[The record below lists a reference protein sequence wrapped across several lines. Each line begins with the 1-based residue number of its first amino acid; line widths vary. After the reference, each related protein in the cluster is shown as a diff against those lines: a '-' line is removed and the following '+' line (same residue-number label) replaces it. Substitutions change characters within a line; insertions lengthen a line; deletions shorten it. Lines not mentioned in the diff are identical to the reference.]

1 MSKRKD
7 THVKVLEPEI
17 VQMKASGKRKREIA
31 EHFGL
36 TIEQVK
42 ELLKRY
48 RRRERKVAAGIMPRP
63 KGRPRKVE
71 SPRNIEVEQAHEI
84 NRLQMGNKLLRDF
97 LQYAGRKLRDNS
109 FHVKAWKLLCA
120 VCFLWGSS

>member
-1 MSKRKD
+1 MSQRKY

-17 VQMKASGKRKREIA
+17 VEMKELGKTKREIA

-36 TIEQVK
+36 TTEQVK

-63 KGRPRKVE
+63 KGRPRKNSV
-71 SPRNIEVEQAHEI
+71 PRNIEAEQAYEI
-84 NRLQMGNKLLRDF
+84 NRLKMENKLPRDF
-97 LQYAGRKLRDNS
+97 LQYAGRK
-109 FHVKAWKLLCA
+109 
-120 VCFLWGSS
+120 